1 MLTAFI
7 HTSLRR
13 ASHTTLQTLTDDVKY
28 NKSMLQVFI
37 LHKMYFFRPSW
48 QVKDQDKSQITSMHN
63 KLNACDKFKS
73 IWLGYDVEK
82 NLGYC
87 YPCNK
92 FMNISFTFTNWPTT
106 TVYYLKC
113 QVSMLPKS
121 QKINVI

>member
-7 HTSLRR
+7 HTSPRR

-37 LHKMYFFRPSW
+37 LPKMYFFRPSW

-87 YPCNK
+87 YPCN
-92 FMNISFTFTNWPTT
+92 NNSWT
-106 TVYYLKC
+106 
-113 QVSMLPKS
+113 QVSRSLIGQQQQCIISSVRSPCFPSHRK
-121 QKINVI
+121 